1 MMVNDIILDKA
12 YEMVSTRQWTSL
24 CLAFK
29 EIEVHDVMMMKRV
42 CCKVIETAINTR
54 VSLV

>member
-29 EIEVHDVMMMKRV
+29 EIEVHDVMMMKRF
-42 CCKVIETAINTR
+42 CCKVIETAFNTR